1 MIKFKLFSH
10 SLKNKIHTEIV
21 LPFSIQLNHY
31 NKVMGHYEYM
41 IVLSIKF
48 LWFELGCS
56 LRKFE
61 KNKPYYM
68 DVTNL
73 NYNNNYESPE
83 DAQPTS
89 VPEKTIYDV

>member
-1 MIKFKLFSH
+1 
-10 SLKNKIHTEIV
+10 
-21 LPFSIQLNHY
+21 
-31 NKVMGHYEYM
+31 
-41 IVLSIKF
+41 
-48 LWFELGCS
+48 
-56 LRKFE
+56 
-61 KNKPYYM
+61 M